1 MQPKPHITSHMFYII
16 YRYLQNIHKTVIIA
30 QTIILCERN
39 MKSRDGL
46 AYCLIK
52 LSIQAEF
59 AAGTFLHASEA
70 AFITKSL
77 TDNFIPSL
85 LSISFSSDLNLQIG
99 KMETASYIMVVSGL
113 HATDKTPTYEIPLTL
128 VFGVGRENFRI
139 GVFGVGILSSWFK
152 NSWLHTHVCAQV
164 LCIDIHVPIKQQRTE
179 HNSYVLDHLCRIA
192 WTRV

>member
-1 MQPKPHITSHMFYII
+1 
-16 YRYLQNIHKTVIIA
+16 
-30 QTIILCERN
+30 
-39 MKSRDGL
+39 MKSRYGL

-99 KMETASYIMVVSGL
+99 KMETGSYIMEVSCL
-113 HATDKTPTYEIPLTL
+113 NATDKTPTFEMPLTF
-128 VFGVGRENFRI
+128 VFLGLAEEIFVLGFWTMAFCHWYFVQRSPRCIFLIN
-139 GVFGVGILSSWFK
+139 
-152 NSWLHTHVCAQV
+152 NSA
-164 LCIDIHVPIKQQRTE
+164 E
-179 HNSYVLDHLCRIA
+179 
-192 WTRV
+192 

>member
-1 MQPKPHITSHMFYII
+1 
-16 YRYLQNIHKTVIIA
+16 
-30 QTIILCERN
+30 
-39 MKSRDGL
+39 MKSRYGL

-113 HATDKTPTYEIPLTL
+113 HATDKTPTYEIPMTL
-128 VFGVGRENFRI
+128 VFQGLGGEFLYWDFWRWHFIIMV
-139 GVFGVGILSSWFK
+139 
-152 NSWLHTHVCAQV
+152 
-164 LCIDIHVPIKQQRTE
+164 
-179 HNSYVLDHLCRIA
+179 
-192 WTRV
+192 